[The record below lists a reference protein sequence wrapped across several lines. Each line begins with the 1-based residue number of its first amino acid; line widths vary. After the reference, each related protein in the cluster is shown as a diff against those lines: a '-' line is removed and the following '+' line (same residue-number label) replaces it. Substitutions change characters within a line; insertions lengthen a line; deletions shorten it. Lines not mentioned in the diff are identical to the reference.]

1 MDPSRRAI
9 ISIQYLVISLIIE
22 IGLGSLRD
30 EQLIIVQAKIAGPLA
45 LTWHR
50 RYKQYANC

>member
-1 MDPSRRAI
+1 MDLD
-9 ISIQYLVISLIIE
+9 YVHF
-22 IGLGSLRD
+22 RD
-30 EQLIIVQAKIAGPLA
+30 EQLNIVQAKIAGPLA